1 MSAIYQDARLP
12 ASTQTRSLQDR
23 NRPDRDLGLGRAA
36 LGDGQRSAAV
46 VIAVTLQRLVD
57 DSTRFW
63 SVEER
68 LVLDALRRSSDNLR
82 DADVGELAAY
92 VAALDPGQL
101 RGVASN
107 IKGIYHE
114 LLYVHG
120 VNADGGEITAEVF
133 GATNHPGAD
142 VQFLVEGAVIRK
154 VQLKAVASLAPIRE
168 HLSRYPEI
176 EVLAT
181 TEVAGKIDGVTS
193 TGLSNEHLTSN
204 VDQVFSGL
212 PGEGLLQEVGEAV
225 ATSALVSGAIAAGRV
240 LCAGS
245 VSPDQFRSAF
255 GDMAVGAVTATV
267 LDALLGGFA

>member
-1 MSAIYQDARLP
+1 M
-12 ASTQTRSLQDR
+12 QDR
-23 NRPDRDLGLGRAA
+23 NRPDRDLGPGRTA
-36 LGDGQRSAAV
+36 LGDGRRSAAV

-63 SVEER
+63 SVEEQ
-68 LVLDALRRSSDNLR
+68 LVLEALRRSSHNLR
-82 DADVGELAAY
+82 DADVDELAAY
-92 VAALDPGQL
+92 VVALEPAQL

-142 VQFLVEGAVIRK
+142 VQFFVDGDVIRE
-154 VQLKAVASLAPIRE
+154 VQLKAVASVAPIRE

-181 TEVAGKIDGVTS
+181 TEVADRIDGVGS
-193 TGLSNEHLTSN
+193 TGLSNDYLTDN
-204 VDQVFSGL
+204 VDAVFSSL
-212 PGEGLLQEVGEAV
+212 PGDGLLQEVGEAV
-225 ATSALVSGAIAAGRV
+225 VTSALISGALAAGRV
-240 LCAGS
+240 LRAGT
-245 VSPDQFRSAF
+245 VSPDQFRSVF
-255 GDMAVGAVTATV
+255 GDVSVGAVTATV
-267 LDALLGGFA
+267 LDVLLDGVT

>member
-1 MSAIYQDARLP
+1 
-12 ASTQTRSLQDR
+12 
-23 NRPDRDLGLGRAA
+23 
-36 LGDGQRSAAV
+36 
-46 VIAVTLQRLVD
+46 LQRLVE

-68 LVLDALRRSSDNLR
+68 LVLDALRRSSDALR
-82 DADVGELAAY
+82 DAEVGDLAAY
-92 VAALDPGQL
+92 VAALNHEQL

-120 VNADGGEITAEVF
+120 VNADGGEISAEVF

-142 VQFLVEGAVIRK
+142 VQFIVDGDVIRE
-154 VQLKAVASLAPIRE
+154 VQLKAVASAAPILE

-181 TEVAGKIDGVTS
+181 TEIADRVAGVAS
-193 TGLSNEHLTSN
+193 SGLSNENLTAQ
-204 VDQVFSGL
+204 VDEVFSAL
-212 PGEGLLQEVGEAV
+212 PGDGLIQEVGEAV
-225 ATSALVSGAIAAGRV
+225 AASALVSGAFAAGRV
-240 LCAGS
+240 LRTGS
-245 VSPDQFRSAF
+245 VSRSQFRSAF

-267 LDALLGGFA
+267 LDVLLEGIV

>member
-1 MSAIYQDARLP
+1 M
-12 ASTQTRSLQDR
+12 QDR
-23 NRPDRDLGLGRAA
+23 NRPDRDFGFGGTA
-36 LGDGQRSAAV
+36 LGEGTRSAAV

-68 LVLDALRRSSDNLR
+68 LVLDALRRSSDSLR

-92 VAALDPGQL
+92 VAALSPEQL

-120 VNADGGEITAEVF
+120 VNAEGGEVSAEIF
-133 GATNHPGAD
+133 GSTNHPGAD
-142 VQFLVEGAVIRK
+142 VQFFVDGEVIRE
-154 VQLKAVASLAPIRE
+154 VQLKAVASVAPIRE

-176 EVLAT
+176 DVLAT
-181 TEVAGKIDGVTS
+181 TEVADKIDGVAS
-193 TGLSNEHLTSN
+193 TGLSNERLTEN
-204 VDQVFSGL
+204 VEQVFSGL
-212 PGEGLLQEVGEAV
+212 PGDGLLQEVGEAV
-225 ATSALVSGAIAAGRV
+225 ATSALVSGALTAGRV
-240 LCAGS
+240 LRAGS
-245 VSPDQFRSAF
+245 VSPEQFRGAF

-267 LDALLGGFA
+267 LDALLDGIA

>member
-1 MSAIYQDARLP
+1 MPAIYQEARLP

-23 NRPDRDLGLGRAA
+23 NRSDRDLGLGRAA

-68 LVLDALRRSSDNLR
+68 LVLDALRRSSDALR

-92 VAALDPGQL
+92 VAALNPEQL

-142 VQFLVEGAVIRK
+142 VQFFVDGDVIRE
-154 VQLKAVASLAPIRE
+154 VQLKAVASVGPIRE
-168 HLSRYPEI
+168 HLFRYPEI

-181 TEVAGKIDGVTS
+181 TEVADKIDGVTS
-193 TGLSNEHLTSN
+193 TGLSNEHLTAN

-225 ATSALVSGAIAAGRV
+225 ATSALVSGALAAGRV
-240 LCAGS
+240 LRTGS
-245 VSPDQFRSAF
+245 VSREQFRNAF
-255 GDMAVGAVTATV
+255 GDMTVGAVTATV
-267 LDALLGGFA
+267 LDVLLDGIA

>member
-1 MSAIYQDARLP
+1 M
-12 ASTQTRSLQDR
+12 QDR
-23 NRPDRDLGLGRAA
+23 DRPDRDLGAGSTA
-36 LGDGQRSAAV
+36 LGDGTRSAAV
-46 VIAVTLQRLVD
+46 VVAVTFQRLVD

-68 LVLDALRRSSDNLR
+68 LVLDALRRSSDSLR

-133 GATNHPGAD
+133 GETNHPGAD
-142 VQFLVEGAVIRK
+142 VQFLVEGDVIRE
-154 VQLKAVASLAPIRE
+154 VQLKAVASVAPIRE

-176 EVLAT
+176 EVMAT
-181 TEVAGKIDGVTS
+181 TEVADKVDGIAS
-193 TGLSNEHLTSN
+193 TGLSNEHLTAN

-212 PGEGLLQEVGEAV
+212 PGDGLLQEIGEAA
-225 ATSALVSGAIAAGRV
+225 ATSALVSGALAAGRV
-240 LCAGS
+240 LREGT
-245 VSPDQFRSAF
+245 VSPDQYRSAF

-267 LDALLGGFA
+267 LDALLDGLA